1 MTTMYAVTIQL
12 PGTNPAT
19 SLCRG
24 LESALQAI
32 AEGLAGQVAPGRR
45 VRWEVGCPSGRT
57 AVGSLTVNA
66 AGSDG
71 RTEIADH
78 IEIVRDVLIE
88 EARDERLRA

>member
-1 MTTMYAVTIQL
+1 MAAMYTITISVL
-12 PGTNPAT
+12 GTDAENSVRPDVDST
-19 SLCRG
+19 LKSVEKG
-24 LESALQAI
+24 LVDWVQ
-32 AEGLAGQVAPGRR
+32 PGRR